1 MDWKE
6 ETLVITVYDKED
18 NIIKSIKRI
27 PDDVFHLES
36 KNIDDYKDHDD
47 LKYLYFLT
55 DNLDNYD
62 INEEVPI
69 ISKFL
74 IKYNDNLLETNID
87 IYDYIIKET

>member
-47 LKYLYFLT
+47 LKFIFSYR
-55 DNLDNYD
+55 
-62 INEEVPI
+62 
-69 ISKFL
+69 
-74 IKYNDNLLETNID
+74 
-87 IYDYIIKET
+87 

>member
-1 MDWKE
+1 MDWKK
-6 ETLVITVYDKED
+6 ETLFLTVYNE
-18 NIIKSIKRI
+18 NIKYIMRI

-55 DNLDNYD
+55 DNLNDYDN
-62 INEEVPI
+62 NEKVPI